1 MKEIKKYISKD
12 GKVFDNPVECADYEK
27 AQKEKEK
34 IRIKKLSDDFLLSVG
49 FNTSKFKSVSELNA
63 EINRH
68 WLIFDKFGKIYG
80 LKTCNN
86 SRNGKAKS
94 DFQYVSGENKK
105 DPEIMEN
112 WLRKNKLYGHALC
125 SFVERRESF
134 YQCDMLRK
142 LQILGWYIKDNKIVK
157 TAW

>member
-1 MKEIKKYISKD
+1 M
-12 GKVFDNPVECADYEK
+12 
-27 AQKEKEK
+27 
-34 IRIKKLSDDFLLSVG
+34 
-49 FNTSKFKSVSELNA
+49 
-63 EINRH
+63 
-68 WLIFDKFGKIYG
+68 
-80 LKTCNN
+80 
-86 SRNGKAKS
+86 
-94 DFQYVSGENKK
+94 SGENKK

-157 TAW
+157 AAW